1 MHVEAICDCVSDAT
15 FGARCTA
22 HVASPEYH
30 TLTQQI
36 FSPTVLSFVYTGCKP
51 SKQLSLQC
59 SQCQNRVPELTENN

>member
-1 MHVEAICDCVSDAT
+1 MSSRERQQNLSVMYVEAICDSVSDAT

-36 FSPTVLSFVYTGCKP
+36 FSPTVLSFVYTGCQL
-51 SKQLSLQC
+51 SKQLSTQR
-59 SQCQNRVPELTENN
+59 S

>member
-1 MHVEAICDCVSDAT
+1 MHVEVICDSVSDAT

-36 FSPTVLSFVYTGCKP
+36 FTPTVLSSMYTGCQL

-59 SQCQNRVPELTENN
+59 S